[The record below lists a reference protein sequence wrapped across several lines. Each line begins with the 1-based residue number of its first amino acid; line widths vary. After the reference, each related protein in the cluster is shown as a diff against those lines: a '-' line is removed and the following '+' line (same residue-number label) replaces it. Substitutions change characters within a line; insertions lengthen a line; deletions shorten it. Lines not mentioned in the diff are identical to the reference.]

1 MDYNEAM
8 KYSKPAM
15 PVRLPSGHKGTFGT
29 LIVIGG
35 HEGKSDV
42 MFGGTALSGIGAL
55 RTGIGKCI
63 FAMPEEVVKDAIGI
77 VPQATGF
84 PLAIP
89 HLAELEKIV
98 EEKADCV
105 LIGPA
110 FVLGELQSKVLEV
123 VLNSGKPVVIDAD
136 GLNTIAQ
143 TPDIFKPGQTIMT
156 PQPKE
161 LERLTKAFGI
171 NKVGDEAAD
180 ELASMLKA
188 VVVLKNSHTYI
199 TTGKE
204 NFALDKPNPALAA
217 AGSGDLLSG
226 IIAGLTTQFYPKDM
240 SLFDIA
246 RLGVGIHSKAGELWR
261 EKNGEQ
267 GALIT
272 EIAEMIPMAIKTFSK

>member
-1 MDYNEAM
+1 M
-8 KYSKPAM
+8 KYSKPTM

-63 FAMPEEVVKDAIGI
+63 FAMPEEVLKDAIGI

-84 PLAIP
+84 L
-89 HLAELEKIV
+89 LSESSLVKLEKV
-98 EEKADCV
+98 VQEEVDCV

-110 FVLGELQSKVLEV
+110 FGLGELQSKVFEV
-123 VLNSGKPVVIDAD
+123 VLSSGKPMVIDAD
-136 GLNTIAQ
+136 GLNIIAQ
-143 TPDIFKPGQTIMT
+143 TPYIFKPGQIIMT
-156 PQPKE
+156 PHPKE
-161 LERLTKAFGI
+161 LERLTKALGI
-171 NKVGDEAAD
+171 NKVGDDAAD

-199 TTGKE
+199 TNGRD
-204 NFALDKPNPALAA
+204 NFALNKPIPALAA

-226 IIAGLTTQFYPKDM
+226 IIAGLVTQFYPKNL
-240 SLFDIA
+240 SLFENA
-246 RLGVGIHSKAGELWR
+246 KLGVSIHSKAGELWS
-261 EKNGEQ
+261 KKHGDQ

-272 EIAEMIPMAIKTFSK
+272 ELADLIPEAIEII